1 MTFEMYRP
9 GEDSL
14 ADGPSADVVDHWLDE
29 ALRAVPLPDGFFARM
44 CTLADSPP
52 DRADDSRADGR
63 DNSAHPLP
71 QRRTDGTS
79 RRSEASTRGSRPR

>member
-1 MTFEMYRP
+1 MNFDMYRS
-9 GEDSL
+9 GDDSL

-52 DRADDSRADGR
+52 DLADGR
-63 DNSAHPLP
+63 DNSAHLSTHRPLDGAS
-71 QRRTDGTS
+71 RRT
-79 RRSEASTRGSRPR
+79 EASPRGSRPR